1 MPRGIAT
8 CQMSA
13 IEKPRMRMGMVEPR
27 CSKVAIGRASRVVT
41 RMRTRQGMATR
52 RLVRVIRVRTPASP
66 RAARVAV

>member
-1 MPRGIAT
+1 
-8 CQMSA
+8 
-13 IEKPRMRMGMVEPR
+13 MGMVEPR

-66 RAARVAV
+66 RAARVAVYRARTTMRISAGAIPTA